1 MEQVLHFTKKLYA
14 FSGKILIINILGMVF
29 ISLIEGVGVLLLLP
43 ILNVSGI
50 ANVETGIPLVSMMI
64 KYLQDLPKALS
75 LPLVLCLFVFLVI
88 GQNWLLRTLTIRD
101 TIIQQKFVRHLR
113 LETYTNLLQ
122 SNWSFFVNHRKS
134 DLINLLTS
142 ELTRVGFGTT
152 LVLQLVASLIFT
164 LIQIG
169 IAFWLSPVMTIFV
182 LTFGVILTLFSRKFI
197 KRAKSLGGQTS
208 QLSQNFLAG
217 ISDQM
222 AGMKDIKSNSLE
234 DSWLR
239 WYRSLTQNLVNEQV
253 EYMKLRSSSQLF
265 YKVASSVLIAVFVY
279 LSVTIFQTKV
289 EQLLLIFVIFSR
301 LWPRFTGIQS
311 NMEQIA
317 SAIPAFKAIIK
328 LQQECIRTKEFYME
342 NNPEN
347 KTYQPIEIKTH
358 IECRNVSFRYNQN
371 EQTYALKDINIH
383 IPSRKMTAIVGRSG
397 AGKSTLIDVIM
408 GLIEPQTGE
417 ICIDGQPISNEKVY
431 ALRQSISYVP
441 QDPFLFNGS
450 IKDNLLMID
459 PNATEEQIWEALEFA
474 ASAEFVRKL
483 PEGLDT
489 LIGDR
494 GIRLSGG
501 ERQRLVLARA
511 ILRKPS
517 ILILD
522 EATSALDRENEA
534 KIQEALERLQGR
546 LTMIVIAHRMSTIR
560 KADQVIVID
569 QGQIIQK
576 GEYDQLAEEREGLFS
591 NLLGN
596 QIGAVNS

>member
-1 MEQVLHFTKKLYA
+1 MEQILHFTKKLYA

-29 ISLIEGVGVLLLLP
+29 ISLLEGVGVLLLLP

-50 ANVETGIPLVSMMI
+50 ANVETGIPLVSLMI

-75 LPLVLCLFVFLVI
+75 LPLVLCVFVFLVI

-169 IAFWLSPVMTIFV
+169 IAFWLSPVMTTFV
-182 LTFGVILTLFSRKFI
+182 LTFGIILTLFSRKFI
-197 KRAKSLGGQTS
+197 KRARSLGGQTS

-234 DSWLR
+234 ESWLR

-253 EYMKLRSSSQLF
+253 EYIKLRSSSQLF

-279 LSVTIFQTKV
+279 LSVTIFQSKV

-301 LWPRFTGIQS
+301 LWPRFTGIQTH
-311 NMEQIA
+311 MEQIA
-317 SAIPAFKAIIK
+317 STIPAFKAIIK
-328 LQQECIRTKEFYME
+328 LQQECVRLKEFYME
-342 NNPEN
+342 NKPEN
-347 KTYQPIEIKTH
+347 KTYQPIDIKTH
-358 IECRNVSFRYNQN
+358 IECKNVSFRYNNN

-408 GLIEPQTGE
+408 GLIEPQTGQ

-474 ASAEFVRKL
+474 ASAEFVSKL

-560 KADQVIVID
+560 KANQVIVID